1 MTNWPGGQSSTP
13 HEPGWG
19 DPNAPT
25 RAVPRFQR
33 PQTAPGNG
41 PGMPPAPP
49 PAQQPWPPAPAPAG
63 QYPGHP
69 PQRGSAPSE
78 TGWAPSHS
86 PLDSG
91 AGTTA
96 GPGRNRNRFLL
107 ALAVVVVVVGGAVA
121 YTRVA
126 GLQTGVG
133 TVGGSESSTTA
144 QGSSTVADT
153 VTGYLEALRDG
164 DAQKVLSYS
173 KSQPADTTLLTDE
186 VLAKQLA
193 TWPISDIQIDEID
206 GDEKTAARLFAKV
219 SVKFG
224 DKVHTG
230 EIELSRNLNGGWWIE
245 HAANEFKPSG
255 QSEDYK
261 TLSVYGKK
269 LTFGESFFVFP
280 GYVEVES
287 SNPYIDAVG
296 RDVAVLPGF
305 RVLLP
310 AFQAEFALNGA
321 GDQAVKAAVDD
332 AYVRCEQSN
341 QIAPPGCPAR
351 LEAGNAVDGTV
362 TWGKA
367 VIGDLELF
375 LHHDLTADAIGLVRI
390 PVTYQSADGQM
401 IESSQVWVNQEK
413 FDIRST
419 PPQMVE

>member
-1 MTNWPGGQSSTP
+1 MTNWPGGQSNTP
-13 HEPGWG
+13 REPGWG

-33 PQTAPGNG
+33 PPTAPGNG
-41 PGMPPAPP
+41 PGMPPPP
-49 PAQQPWPPAPAPAG
+49 PPSQQPWPQAPAG
-63 QYPGHP
+63 QYPDHP
-69 PQRGSAPSE
+69 PQRRPAPSE
-78 TGWAPSHS
+78 TSWAPAHS
-86 PLDSG
+86 PLESR
-91 AGTTA
+91 AGTSA
-96 GPGRNRNRFLL
+96 GPGRNRNRLLL
-107 ALAVVVVVVGGAVA
+107 ALTAVIVLVGGAVA

-126 GLQTGVG
+126 GLETGATAVG
-133 TVGGSESSTTA
+133 SSESSPTA

-193 TWPISDIQIDEID
+193 KWPISDIQIDEIK

-219 SVKFG
+219 SAKFG
-224 DKVHTG
+224 DTVHTG
-230 EIELSRNLNGGWWIE
+230 EIVMSRNLNGGWWIE

-261 TLSVYGKK
+261 TLSVYGNK

-280 GYVEVES
+280 GYVEAKS

-296 RDVAVLPGF
+296 RDVAIFPGF
-305 RVLLP
+305 RVLPP

-321 GDQAVKAAVDD
+321 GETALKAAVDE
-332 AYVRCEQSN
+332 AYVRCEQSH
-341 QIAPPGCPAR
+341 QISPPGCPAR

-367 VIGDLELF
+367 VVGDLELF
-375 LHHDLTADAIGLVRI
+375 LQHDLTADAIGLVRI
-390 PVTYQSADGQM
+390 PVTYQSTDGKM
-401 IESSQVWVNQEK
+401 IESTQVWVNQEK